1 MHRGWWSHLCPA
13 VVLLA
18 TLAPSRRSVG
28 LMDADAWAHARKI
41 AERQQWLVT
50 AAQLRALN
58 LSRREIDGWLRSRG
72 GLALLRGVYLFD
84 SDMYDDLPDS
94 MWWRA
99 ALLKHGPAATLAG
112 RTGARALGVQGL
124 PARDDV
130 LEVALVG
137 GSSRATS
144 QADATG
150 GEGCG
155 PLVVVR
161 QLPLSEAEVVTA
173 NGLRVRAPSK
183 TVVDAAIQLDR
194 VHALCV
200 LDSALCLELLTRGE
214 LATAVAEAA
223 HRRGCRLLRDVAA
236 LADERSQSPLESRVR
251 LACIDGDLAPDDL
264 QYEVKVPPGIVLAVG
279 DLAWFRRR
287 RRPLLAEADGE
298 SVHGLPKPVFR
309 DRRRGNALVGRACD
323 TVRFVWADALRPAY
337 IQYVVREALTA
348 G

>member
-1 MHRGWWSHLCPA
+1 
-13 VVLLA
+13 
-18 TLAPSRRSVG
+18 
-28 LMDADAWAHARKI
+28 MDTDAWARARAI

-50 AAQLRALN
+50 ATQLRALN
-58 LSRREIDGWLRSRG
+58 LTRSEIDGWLRSGG
-72 GLALLRGVYLFD
+72 GLAVLRGVYLFD
-84 SDMYDDLPDS
+84 ADMYDGLPES
-94 MWWRA
+94 AWWRA
-99 ALLKHGPAATLAG
+99 ALLKHGPAAALVG

-124 PARDDV
+124 PANDV
-130 LEVALVG
+130 LEVGVVG
-137 GSSRATS
+137 GLSRTTSRAES
-144 QADATG
+144 PG

-155 PLVVVR
+155 PVVVVR
-161 QLPLSEAEVVTA
+161 QLPLLEADVITV
-173 NGLRVRAPSK
+173 NGLRVRQPAK

-200 LDSALCLELLTRGE
+200 LDSALYLDVVARDELL
-214 LATAVAEAA
+214 AAVEDAA
-223 HRRGCRLLRDVAA
+223 HRRGCRLLRTLAN
-236 LADERSQSPLESRVR
+236 LADGRSQSPLESRVR

-264 QYEVKVPPGIVLAVG
+264 QYEVKVPPGIVVAIG

-298 SVHGLPKPVFR
+298 SVHGLPRAVFR

-337 IQYVVREALTA
+337 VQSVVREAMTA